1 MKHMFAKPP
10 TKLDEE
16 AGTQAKSSE
25 KVPGWMANK

>member
-1 MKHMFAKPP
+1 MKNMLAKPP

-25 KVPGWMANK
+25 KVPSWMAKK